1 MVFLFYSPPTL
12 PIWQLDNLKSY
23 QTSLHVP
30 GTVNMNF
37 TPRALL
43 CILVISIAAY
53 ESTSGFVNNIP
64 SLNQVASLSVPSPS
78 LVPPSLVPS
87 VYSSHHALILA
98 MSQSQSMDDSES
110 STESSEEMDLKLLL
124 DKALNADVEA
134 TSTLLEQI
142 KTLRE
147 QNDNATEELAKFLDD
162 ILCIVDRKGINNIL
176 TRFRATARL
185 SRRARRA
192 SLHRLL
198 DISTPEA
205 TPSSNV
211 NGVNGNGDTEEA
223 KQSRRRRALVVALRS
238 LIVSEEEQEEEE
250 QDNTDG
256 DKGARTKTGIPI
268 YKIEKMAKKDLR
280 SKATAED
287 MATRVPAGLETP
299 KYDVIVKRT
308 NFEIRTYE
316 QFAVCSV
323 KMNAPRP
330 DQSTSNTDRK
340 VSQPQLQGASSFGAL
355 AGYLF
360 GKNQE
365 QTAMKMTTPVLTS
378 GTGQDKVMAF
388 VLPSE
393 YWKEDSLQRA
403 PTPLENS
410 LVELK
415 TDGGGERAVIMFGGF
430 ANSKDVEKRKKELM
444 GYVEQE
450 KGWNVKE
457 GEEEMTIA
465 QYNDPFTSPWK
476 RRNEV
481 SIPVQALRP

>member
-1 MVFLFYSPPTL
+1 
-12 PIWQLDNLKSY
+12 
-23 QTSLHVP
+23 
-30 GTVNMNF
+30 
-37 TPRALL
+37 
-43 CILVISIAAY
+43 
-53 ESTSGFVNNIP
+53 
-64 SLNQVASLSVPSPS
+64 
-78 LVPPSLVPS
+78 
-87 VYSSHHALILA
+87 
-98 MSQSQSMDDSES
+98 MSQSKSMDDSES
-110 STESSEEMDLKLLL
+110 STESSGEIDLKVLL

-147 QNDNATEELAKFLDD
+147 QNDNDNATEELAKFLDD

-205 TPSSNV
+205 PPSSNV

-238 LIVSEEEQEEEE
+238 LIVSEEQEE
-250 QDNTDG
+250 DTTSDGDG

-340 VSQPQLQGASSFGAL
+340 VSQPQLPGASSFGAL

-378 GTGQDKVMAF
+378 GTGQDKEMAF

-393 YWKEDSLQRA
+393 YWKEDTLQTA

-457 GEEEMTIA
+457 GAEEEMTIA

-481 SIPVQALRP
+481 SIPVQQASSP